1 MPRLMAAIYDRA
13 LRGSEEAGLREWR
26 RDLLSALS
34 GDVLEIGPG
43 TGLNLAHYPDTVT
56 RLVLSEP
63 DRHMRR
69 KLAAKLADPA
79 RGIPAHVRERA
90 EVLGAPAE
98 ELPFP
103 DGSFDTVVVT
113 LVLCSVRDLERAL
126 AEIRRVLRPGGR
138 FVFVEHVAS
147 EDPKVL
153 RWQRRLEPLWI
164 RFAGNCH
171 LARRSGDAVAA
182 AGFEIESLESAPIP
196 RTIAIGR
203 PGVRGVA
210 RKPGPGGA

>member
-1 MPRLMAAIYDRA
+1 MAAIYDHA
-13 LRGSEEAGLREWR
+13 LRGSEEAGLRDWR
-26 RDLLSALS
+26 KSLLSGLS

-43 TGLNLAHYPDTVT
+43 TGLNLPHYPDTVR

-69 KLAAKLADPA
+69 KLAGKLAGRAGSDV
-79 RGIPAHVRERA
+79 PAHVRETA
-90 EVLGAPAE
+90 EVIDAPAE

-103 DGSFDTVVVT
+103 DESFDAVVDT
-113 LVLCSVRDLERAL
+113 LVLCSVRDLPRAL

-147 EDPKVL
+147 DDPKLV

-171 LARRSGDAVAA
+171 LARRSGDAIAD
-182 AGFEIESLESAPIP
+182 AGFDIERFEHVPIP
-196 RTIAIGR
+196 KTIPIGR
-203 PGVRGVA
+203 PGIRGVA
-210 RKPGPGGA
+210 RKSGAG